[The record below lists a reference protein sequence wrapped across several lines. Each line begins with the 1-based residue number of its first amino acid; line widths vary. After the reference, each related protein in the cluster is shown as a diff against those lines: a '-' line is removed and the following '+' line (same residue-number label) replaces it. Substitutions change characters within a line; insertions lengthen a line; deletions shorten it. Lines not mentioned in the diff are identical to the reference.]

1 VISTGD
7 RRRELAAYAV
17 IGFGGTLLAY
27 GTVFKTQHWLHS
39 MGSLLSVL
47 GVSLALTAIRG
58 LRTLPADRVKPST
71 GLRVLAAG
79 TPAVVAALGLYALNE
94 PPAAAVGSL
103 ALHDRQAGGVTIA
116 LPEGNDQPNPDH
128 ASKLIVELGGQ
139 PERGVGVV
147 WQRGTFNDDSA
158 KAMAASGA
166 AKAGAPPPERLPD
179 AAFRVGEGIEHR
191 SFQVVQH
198 DLITSITV
206 FACGP
211 RLFTVFTAG
220 DGALD
225 LARRV
230 LATVRCD
237 PAADPVPAIPAIVD
251 LPSEWQPTASAPSE
265 LDYVKD
271 NETIVVTLIDIVAND
286 EMQGAIESAAR
297 QMGPEA
303 RLGARHEVTGPDGSH
318 SIWGGTIT
326 HDGVS
331 VPFQLATWPCVD
343 RGFSLVVIHAGGP
356 DEQTGMALFG
366 HVHCAPR
373 GASAPAGSAAR

>member
-1 VISTGD
+1 M
-7 RRRELAAYAV
+7 

-27 GTVFKTQHWLHS
+27 GTVFKTQAWLHS
-39 MGSLLSVL
+39 MGSLLSVG
-47 GVSLALTAIRG
+47 GVALALTAIRG
-58 LRTLPADRVKPST
+58 LRTLPADRVKPSI

-79 TPAVVAALGLYALNE
+79 APAVVAALGLYALNAA
-94 PPAAAVGSL
+94 PAAAVGSL
-103 ALHDRQAGGVTIA
+103 ALHDRRAGGVTIA

-139 PERGVGVV
+139 PERGVGVA
-147 WQRGTFNDDSA
+147 WQRGTFNDDNA

-166 AKAGAPPPERLPD
+166 ARAGAPVPERLPD
-179 AAFRVGEGIEHR
+179 AAFRVGDGIEHR
-191 SFQVVQH
+191 SFQIVQH

-206 FACGP
+206 FPCGP

-251 LPSEWQPTASAPSE
+251 LPSEWQPTASAPGE

-271 NETIVVTLIDIVAND
+271 NETIVVTLVDIVAN
-286 EMQGAIESAAR
+286 ESMQGMMESTAR

-303 RLGARHEVTGPDGSH
+303 RLGTRHEVTGPDGSH

-331 VPFQLATWPCVD
+331 IPFQLSTWPCLD
-343 RGFSLVVIHAGGP
+343 RGYSLVVMHAGGQ
-356 DEQTGMALFG
+356 DEQSGMALFG
-366 HVHCAPR
+366 HVRCVRRDEPV
-373 GASAPAGSAAR
+373 PAGSAAR